1 MWPDVHPAAGHTH
14 LPAFIADPGETDV
27 WMTVMAI
34 FLVVA
39 VLAVGIL
46 FLRLHT
52 LPERMAHRTHKLQ
65 FEIVA
70 VLGLIALFTHMH
82 IFWVVGLL
90 LALIDLPDFTT
101 PLRSMAGSL
110 EKMAGD
116 EPGAGGGKESGTVAR
131 AAGRPKG
138 PKPGARR
145 TPRPRRRRSVR
156 GAWARRA
163 RGGPG
168 PFPCRPGTRRRPMLE
183 LLLCSLLTILPDY
196 LFRRYVQGRRLG
208 KEITFYSVWFELR
221 WGITACLML
230 TVGLITVI
238 FYNHPSTTN
247 VTAFY
252 RTVPIVPEANGRVA
266 ETYVGFTDD
275 IKQGQPIFRLDSSKQ
290 EAAVEAARKKIA
302 EIDAEMIVAKS
313 DIAAADGKIQEARVA
328 HQQAVD
334 ELETKQEL
342 QRRNPGMVPARDIE
356 KLQLAVEGRQ
366 GTILSATA
374 SKEAAQGRVS
384 TLLPAGKESA
394 EAALNQAQVDLDK
407 TVIRAGV
414 TGRVE
419 QFALRVGD
427 IVNPFMRPAGVLIP
441 EGAGRQRLQAGFGQI
456 EAQIMKVGMIAE
468 ATCVSKPWT
477 VIPMV
482 VTGVQDF
489 IAAGQFRGGEQ
500 LVDPQQVTRPG
511 TILVFLE
518 PLYAGGLDGV
528 TPGSSCI
535 ANAYSSNHDLL
546 ESKDIGSVKR
556 FVLHAVDAVGL
567 VHAMIL
573 RIQALVLP
581 IKTLV
586 FSGH

>member
-1 MWPDVHPAAGHTH
+1 MS
-14 LPAFIADPGETDV
+14 
-27 WMTVMAI
+27 VMAV

-39 VLAVGIL
+39 VLAVGNL

-82 IFWVVGLL
+82 IFWVIGLL
-90 LALIDLPDFTT
+90 LAIIDLPDFGT

-110 EKMAGD
+110 EKLAGD
-116 EPGAGGGKESGTVAR
+116 ERGAGGGKEPGTGVEPPADGGKRQSGGDRR
-131 AAGRPKG
+131 A
-138 PKPGARR
+138 
-145 TPRPRRRRSVR
+145 PRPRRRRSVR
-156 GAWARRA
+156 GAWCPAA

-302 EIDAEMIVAKS
+302 EIDAEMIVAKA